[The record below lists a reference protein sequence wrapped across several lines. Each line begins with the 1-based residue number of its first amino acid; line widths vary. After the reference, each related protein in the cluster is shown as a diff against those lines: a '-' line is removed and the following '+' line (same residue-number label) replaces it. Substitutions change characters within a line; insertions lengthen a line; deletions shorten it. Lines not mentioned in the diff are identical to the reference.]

1 MIHYNQKYFETEGVT
16 ILEFGKG
23 TISVCPSASEKDKEV
38 YILFRTTEAGK
49 IGDDNGLFLKGMTAN
64 DVKPEVMFAFPKVES
79 IDVVIDA
86 LIEAKNDLAKMQ
98 EGKSLNDHPNAV
110 GEGSVGQ
117 KINTNDTAV
126 EES

>member
-1 MIHYNQKYFETEGVT
+1 MIHYNQKYFDTEGVT

-64 DVKPEVMFAFPKVES
+64 DVKPEVMLSFPKVES

-86 LIEAKNDLAKMQ
+86 LVQAKNDLIQIQDGNK
-98 EGKSLNDHPNAV
+98 LND
-110 GEGSVGQ
+110 
-117 KINTNDTAV
+117 DD
-126 EES
+126 